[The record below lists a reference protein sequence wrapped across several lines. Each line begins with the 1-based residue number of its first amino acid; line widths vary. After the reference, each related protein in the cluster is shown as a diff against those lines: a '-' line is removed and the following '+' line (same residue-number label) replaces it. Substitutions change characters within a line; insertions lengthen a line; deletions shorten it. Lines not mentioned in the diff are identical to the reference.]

1 MSRYT
6 GSKNKLARREG
17 VDLGLKTVG
26 TKSHARLLKR
36 INIIP
41 GMKQTKKFMSK
52 QSDFGKQL
60 REKQKIKRIY
70 GLTEKSMQHYF
81 EKAVKSVGNTGEA
94 LIRLL
99 EHRIDNVVYRL
110 HFAPTRAA
118 ARQLVNHG
126 HMMIDQKK
134 VSIPS
139 YNTENGDVVTF
150 RRLTT
155 SEIPYIKTCL
165 EEKNITLPAWLK
177 RSGAAGEVIGAP
189 SLDEYQEPVNLAL
202 VIEYYSKL

>member
-6 GSKNKLARREG
+6 GPKNKLARREG

-26 TKSHARLLKR
+26 TKAHAKLLKR

-41 GMKQTKKFMSK
+41 GMKKAKKFNSK
-52 QSDFGKQL
+52 QSDYGKQL

-70 GLTEKSMQHYF
+70 GVAEKSMKHYF
-81 EKAVKSVGNTGEA
+81 EKAVKTKGNTGEA
-94 LIRLL
+94 LIHLL
-99 EHRIDNVVYRL
+99 EHRLDNIVYRL
-110 HFAPTRAA
+110 HMAPTRTS

-126 HMMIDQKK
+126 HMMVDGNK

-139 YNTENGDVVTF
+139 YEVSNGAVITF
-150 RRLTT
+150 RRQSTCD
-155 SEIPYIKTCL
+155 IPYIKVCL
-165 EEKNITLPAWLK
+165 EEKNITLPSWLK
-177 RSGAAGEVIGAP
+177 RSGAAGEVAGMP
-189 SLDEYQEPVNLAL
+189 HMDEYQEPVNLAL